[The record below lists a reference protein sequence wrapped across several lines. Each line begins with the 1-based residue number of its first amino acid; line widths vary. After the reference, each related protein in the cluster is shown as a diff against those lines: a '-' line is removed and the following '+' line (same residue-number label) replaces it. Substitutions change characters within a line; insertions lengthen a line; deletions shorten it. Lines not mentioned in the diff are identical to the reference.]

1 VTKPKE
7 PKREKEE
14 RATQVTNFQP
24 LSTSA
29 SFPFYREGGREEV
42 LFMIIGVVCIY
53 RNTLRVINR
62 PPTVSLCL

>member
-29 SFPFYREGGREEV
+29 SFPFYRGDGREKV

-53 RNTLRVINR
+53 RNALRVTNKPSI
-62 PPTVSLCL
+62 VSLYL